1 MKKQTTRFFKNK
13 LVRDNIVELLKK
25 EDVTSQSYM
34 IEDDNEFLDAIT
46 QKLIEELQEVFAS
59 ENNDELLAELADFED
74 VLELFKKFL
83 KIDQKEI
90 EAKKAA
96 KKAINGGFEKR
107 VFLEYIDVPNSNKTL
122 IEKYT
127 ADAERQEALG
137 LDDLEFGE
145 DEEDEADDE

>member
-13 LVRDNIVELLKK
+13 LVRDNIVELLKE

-59 ENNDELLAELADFED
+59 ENNSELLAELADFED

-107 VFLEYIDVPNSNKTL
+107 VFLEYIDVPNSNKAL